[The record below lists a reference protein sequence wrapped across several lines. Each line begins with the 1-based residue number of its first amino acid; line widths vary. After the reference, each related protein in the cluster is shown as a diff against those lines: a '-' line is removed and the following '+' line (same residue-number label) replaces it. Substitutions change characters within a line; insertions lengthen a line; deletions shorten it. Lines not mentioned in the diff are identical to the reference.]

1 MALKG
6 VKTGAAHMV
15 LIKRPGYAIFYQID
29 GVRRGALACLSMPA
43 ICVGL

>member
-1 MALKG
+1 MG
-6 VKTGAAHMV
+6 VAHMV

-29 GVRRGALACLSMPA
+29 GVGRGASACFPMPA